1 MTDAQLIGLNL
12 QVEKLNRL
20 KEDLTCLCPVAGV
33 PDFSGHVARTLPHFG
48 FTQAHSSRKGSDDL
62 RPVSSN
68 F

>member
-20 KEDLTCLCPVAGV
+20 KEDLTCLCPVFLTFLDMLLEPCLILG
-33 PDFSGHVARTLPHFG
+33 SLKHT
-48 FTQAHSSRKGSDDL
+48 SRKGSDDL